1 MIYGVIPIQIIE
13 LIKQNQNDRL
23 IKLRCIEDFDNIISR
38 LGRNPEFEPELVILR
53 NYASS
58 FIQFVEEYLL
68 NDFH

>member
-13 LIKQNQNDRL
+13 IIKQNQNDRL
-23 IKLRCIEDFDNIISR
+23 IKLRCIEDFDNIILR
-38 LGRNPEFEPELVILR
+38 LGRYPEFEPELTILR
-53 NYASS
+53 NYAGS